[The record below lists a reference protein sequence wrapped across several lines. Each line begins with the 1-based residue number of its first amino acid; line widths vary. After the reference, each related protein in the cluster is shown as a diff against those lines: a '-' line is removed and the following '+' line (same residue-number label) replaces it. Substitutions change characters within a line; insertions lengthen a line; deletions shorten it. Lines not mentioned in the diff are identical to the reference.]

1 VSITGNIQ
9 LVKKINKSIVLQ
21 MIKDFS
27 PISRADISQKAGLNK
42 GTVSSLVSE
51 LIDEHFIYEQ
61 GPGKS
66 SGGRRPVMLLF
77 NEKAGYSIGV
87 DLGVNY
93 ILGILT
99 DLQGNIVTKKEIP
112 LLSNDYDSTYKQL
125 IEIIDLLRS
134 SAPESPY
141 GIVGIGIGVPGS
153 VNHKGEILLAPNL
166 EWKNKDIKAQLEAM
180 YQLPIIVE
188 NEANAGAYGE
198 KRFGAG
204 QEVEE
209 LVYISAGIGIGAGL
223 ILKGELYSGFNGFA
237 GEIGHM
243 VIETDGKSCRCG
255 SKGCWELYASE
266 YAVLKQANN
275 ISTLRDQLNLQDE
288 AKIKL
293 EMLINLAEQNNEAAI
308 ELFEQ
313 AGTCLGIG
321 VNNIINTFNPQKII
335 IGNRLSAAA
344 KWLMP
349 AVEKE
354 ISERTLTFSKN
365 SLDVEFSKLT
375 TYSTSL
381 GAAAFPSENFLNTSE
396 SKQRLSI
403 K

>member
-1 VSITGNIQ
+1 MNVTGNIQ
-9 LVKKINKSIVLQ
+9 LVKKMNKSIVLQ

-51 LIDEHFIYEQ
+51 LIDENLIYEQ

-77 NEKAGYSIGV
+77 NEKAGYSIGI

-99 DLQGNIVTKKEIP
+99 DLQGKIVKEKEIP
-112 LLSNDYDSTYKQL
+112 LLSNDYNSTFKQL
-125 IEIIDLLRS
+125 TEVIDFLRF

-141 GIVGIGIGVPGS
+141 GVVGIGLGVPGS

-180 YQLPIIVE
+180 YQLPIIIE

-198 KRFGAG
+198 MRFGAD
-204 QEVEE
+204 QDVEE
-209 LVYISAGIGIGAGL
+209 LIYISAGIGIGVGL
-223 ILKGELYSGFNGFA
+223 IFKGELYSGFNGFA
-237 GEIGHM
+237 GEMGHM
-243 VIETDGKSCRCG
+243 VIETNGKQCRCG

-266 YAVLKQANN
+266 HAVLEKANN
-275 ISTLRDQLNLQDE
+275 STLHDQLNLQDQS
-288 AKIKL
+288 KIKL
-293 EMLINLAEQNNEAAI
+293 KMLIDLAEQNNENAI
-308 ELFEQ
+308 QLFEEV
-313 AGTCLGIG
+313 GTFLGIG
-321 VNNIINTFNPQKII
+321 INNIINTFNPQKII

-349 AVEKE
+349 SVQQE
-354 ISERTLTFSKN
+354 ISERTLTFSK
-365 SLDVEFSKLT
+365 SDLKVEFSKLM
-375 TYSTSL
+375 TYAASL
-381 GAAAFPSENFLNTSE
+381 GAAAFIAENFLNPPE
-396 SKQRLSI
+396 NNEGLASK
-403 K
+403 